1 MKTHGLDFVANE
13 KDVVLLRQVADGL
26 EVALWRDDN
35 AEDLSASCRRTS
47 VNDVPSLALDG
58 LDQEGRHILGTSAQ
72 DSSFKVLH
80 VPVPDDLLLPLRIYE
95 VGTNAADE
103 GAEVVS

>member
-1 MKTHGLDFVANE
+1 M
-13 KDVVLLRQVADGL
+13 LLRQVADGL
-26 EVALWRDDN
+26 EVALRRDDN
-35 AEDLSASCRRTS
+35 AGNLSASCRRTS

-58 LDQEGRHILGTSAQ
+58 LDQEGRDILGTSAQ

-80 VPVPDDLLLPLRIYE
+80 VPVPDDLLLSHRIDE

-103 GAEVVS
+103 GAEFVS